1 MMKKTFRYLFPLFLA
16 GALFGQK
23 TGSTVKSGSR
33 PAPKTPA
40 PKTPAKKKVAQKKA
54 TKSQP
59 QPGPRSKPSLS
70 PKVGQGRKLGSQPSS
85 RPSRAGMTSKPGIK
99 GDPKK
104 AKREKG
110 KKGSSKAGQKVG
122 IKIEGKLVDP
132 GQKKV
137 PIPDGASEGDIR
149 AIRGANAMLSAE
161 KKLPKILKKM
171 KIKGGVPFLPFDK
184 IDAWPYEDGFKGMPK
199 ALKKWD
205 KKRVV
210 MAGFMFPIDEVEDIH
225 EFFLVKSLWS
235 CCYGTP
241 PDVNGLVKVVIKAK
255 KGIPYYYDP
264 ILIIGTFH
272 LKKVLDEDF
281 CVAIYEMD
289 AEVVKV
295 LDL

>member
-1 MMKKTFRYLFPLFLA
+1 MMKKLSFLLLFSLASYLP
-16 GALFGQK
+16 GQRPSPK
-23 TGSTVKSGSR
+23 PSSR
-33 PAPKTPA
+33 PASQPVVQEKPKREQE
-40 PKTPAKKKVAQKKA
+40 KRIPAKKQL
-54 TKSQP
+54 P
-59 QPGPRSKPSLS
+59 SKP
-70 PKVGQGRKLGSQPSS
+70 SQPSS
-85 RPSRAGMTSKPGIK
+85 KPASRPSKS
-99 GDPKK
+99 
-104 AKREKG
+104 G
-110 KKGSSKAGQKVG
+110 KKVSKTKEKAGAKVEV
-122 IKIEGKLVDP
+122 KIEGKLVEP

-149 AIRGANAMLSAE
+149 AIRGANAMLRVE

-171 KIKGGVPFLPFDK
+171 KIKGGVPFLPFEK

-241 PDVNGLVKVVIKAK
+241 PDVNGLVKVVIKGK

-264 ILIIGTFH
+264 IFLVGTFH

-281 CVAIYEMD
+281 CVAIYEME

-295 LDL
+295 LDM

>member
-1 MMKKTFRYLFPLFLA
+1 MMKRTSLILSFFLCL
-16 GALFGQK
+16 GFLPGQNP
-23 TGSTVKSGSR
+23 S
-33 PAPKTPA
+33 
-40 PKTPAKKKVAQKKA
+40 
-54 TKSQP
+54 
-59 QPGPRSKPSLS
+59 SKPA
-70 PKVGQGRKLGSQPSS
+70 SQ
-85 RPSRAGMTSKPGIK
+85 PSRAG
-99 GDPKK
+99 KK
-104 AKREKG
+104 AKKPTVKPIGKPTVKPTVKPTGKNAGKQGEKKIKKTTTTQPASLKAKRPNKAGG
-110 KKGSSKAGQKVG
+110 KPKANPGVKPSSKTSQKVEV
-122 IKIEGKLVDP
+122 KVDGKLVDP
-132 GQKKV
+132 GMKKV
-137 PIPDGASEGDIR
+137 PIPEGASEGDIR

-171 KIKGGVPFLPFDK
+171 KIKGGMPFLPFDK

-199 ALKKWD
+199 DLKKWD

-241 PDVNGLVKVVIKAK
+241 PDVNGLVKVVIKKK